1 MGFIYFD
8 QLKRRYTT
16 LKWLE
21 LNKPLENPLEVKPH
35 ESSSPPK
42 LPENPPQPPVV
53 SKSHT
58 DSDQEPSPSERSDD
72 TKNPPNCSSESF
84 HSSDWS
90 EKLLKI
96 SKPIFDSRAAPSWLC
111 RKLVKPTWLDSLRT
125 PTFALSTPSESTSCQ
140 KTSNCPDESEV
151 NELKCE

>member
-1 MGFIYFD
+1 MGFIYFEP
-8 QLKRRYTT
+8 LKRRYTT

-111 RKLVKPTWLDSLRT
+111 RKLVKLTWSASSKT
-125 PTFALSTPSESTSCQ
+125 PTFALS
-140 KTSNCPDESEV
+140 
-151 NELKCE
+151 